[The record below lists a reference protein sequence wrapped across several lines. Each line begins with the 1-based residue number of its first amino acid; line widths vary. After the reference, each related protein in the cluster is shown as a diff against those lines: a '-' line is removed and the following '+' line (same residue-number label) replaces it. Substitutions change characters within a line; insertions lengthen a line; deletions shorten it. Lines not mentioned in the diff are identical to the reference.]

1 MRYPTRVYRGS
12 SVRVELDII
21 MTVTTW
27 DRTVEGECSHMA
39 PPAFDVGDLIS
50 SGVVLSAAPHG
61 VLLKLPSQEAP
72 ALLPNQ
78 VARDELE
85 VGQEVQN
92 LLVACLYSDARSASV
107 VVPET
112 VAEEV
117 VAAADAQGGA
127 ERSEQVASESSSSL
141 TVRGRWGRSK
151 EQPGAEK
158 TPAEDP
164 DERQDGDGDC
174 RLMPF
179 LVGSRAAETT
189 YSSVAQR
196 PVGAPNAG
204 GSGPA
209 VAWPR
214 KHPGLGPEQESEGPS
229 YSKLQLL
236 QLRPSILDGNDLEDA
251 ASVPTSMPCQQ
262 EEVDERML
270 HMVIRHHQLPVWW
283 ARCCKEAKLQ
293 AFRVACRIGRLRL
306 SKQLHTDALNVE
318 IDAAVVSETLQEM
331 CLDMQ
336 SAAGARAATK
346 KKRSWWPK
354 NSSSG
359 ELMSAVE
366 AQAIAAWTSSS
377 LSFATVPAASVAAWL
392 LELGGPVGLLLPESP
407 GEEAL
412 SARLRGLRLL
422 GELGPSHSIPDSCT
436 MLASIAG
443 CLRDPEARG
452 RKAAAEALGNFGPAA
467 AESPRA
473 VPRLLRLVKQDCDV
487 SVREA
492 AARALGCLGRDGLE
506 AILEDGGLEH
516 KDWEVRGC
524 AVLAVGWSGVAGR
537 DCVDRLVS
545 LLRDDSSHPDKQS
558 DEQLLLRI
566 RVAQALGARAELAGD
581 TGLLA
586 LANSLRSD
594 PAELVREACAS
605 SIGQIGRADKG
616 LTKLA
621 RESLSYGANDEATFV
636 QEAAR
641 AALDTLPQLGKEDFD
656 MPQSAWQ

>member
-1 MRYPTRVYRGS
+1 
-12 SVRVELDII
+12 
-21 MTVTTW
+21 
-27 DRTVEGECSHMA
+27 MA
-39 PPAFDVGDLIS
+39 PLAFDVGDLIPS
-50 SGVVLSAAPHG
+50 CIVLSAAPHG
-61 VLLKLPSQEAP
+61 LLLKLPSQEAP

-78 VARDELE
+78 VARDEFAI
-85 VGQEVQN
+85 GQEVQN

-112 VAEEV
+112 VAEEM
-117 VAAADAQGGA
+117 VAAADSEGVIT
-127 ERSEQVASESSSSL
+127 ERSASSFAA
-141 TVRGRWGRSK
+141 RGRWGRSK

-158 TPAEDP
+158 TPTEDA
-164 DERQDGDGDC
+164 DMQQDDDSS

-189 YSSVAQR
+189 YSSVAQQ
-196 PVGAPNAG
+196 PGSVNLAAG
-204 GSGPA
+204 SA
-209 VAWPR
+209 MAWPR
-214 KHPGLGPEQESEGPS
+214 KHPVPEQQESEGPS
-229 YSKLQLL
+229 YSKQQLL
-236 QLRPSILDGNDLEDA
+236 QLRPSILDGNELEHNE
-251 ASVPTSMPCQQ
+251 ASVLTSMPCQQ

-283 ARCCKEAKLQ
+283 ARCRKEAKLQ

-306 SKQLHTDALNVE
+306 SKQLHTDAQTIG
-318 IDAAVVSETLQEM
+318 IDAAAVSETLQEM

-336 SAAGARAATK
+336 SAAGARASTK

-366 AQAIAAWTSSS
+366 AQAIAAWTSAS
-377 LSFATVPAASVAAWL
+377 LSLATVPAAFVAAWL

-436 MLASIAG
+436 MMASIAG

-452 RKAAAEALGNFGPAA
+452 RKAAAEALGNFGPTA
-467 AESPRA
+467 AETPRA
-473 VPRLLRLVKQDCDV
+473 VPRLLRLVKQDRDV

-516 KDWEVRGC
+516 KDLEVRGC

-545 LLRDDSSHPDKQS
+545 LLRDDSSHPEKQS

-581 TGLLA
+581 TCLLA
-586 LANSLRSD
+586 LANSLRCD

-621 RESLSYGANDEATFV
+621 RESLSHGETDEATFV

-641 AALDTLPQLGKEDFD
+641 AALNSLPQLGKEDFD